1 MNIKN
6 EPKLKELI
14 SKNVEI
20 NIRYISKICNNQQG
34 KQDLCKFK
42 KTHKKYC
49 SKRPLMIYYI
59 RKKLRRK
66 SYEGKVVIKRNEFI
80 DILVIG

>member
-1 MNIKN
+1 
-6 EPKLKELI
+6 
-14 SKNVEI
+14 
-20 NIRYISKICNNQQG
+20 
-34 KQDLCKFK
+34 
-42 KTHKKYC
+42 
-49 SKRPLMIYYI
+49 MIYYI